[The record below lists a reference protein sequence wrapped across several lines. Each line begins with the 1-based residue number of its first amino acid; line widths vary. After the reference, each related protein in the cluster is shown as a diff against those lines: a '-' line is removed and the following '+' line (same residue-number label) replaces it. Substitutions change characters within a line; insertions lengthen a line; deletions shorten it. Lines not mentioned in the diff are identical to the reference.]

1 MTIILT
7 TLLFSTLS
15 WSQEPASTPAAEV
28 VASTAPAMH
37 APQASPDAAQHG
49 GAAAPAKDASI
60 KTWFK
65 HWRIALQKSVVEGR
79 YRKMRSTSVAAVRGA
94 GQAEDDPAKPYW
106 KGNWSEKR
114 AAERMAERKELEAAV
129 SLVLEGKVE
138 EAERAFSAFEQ
149 AHPRSSFLQDIKEAR
164 ARIAAMKAE
173 AAAKPQDET
182 KKQ

>member
-1 MTIILT
+1 M
-7 TLLFSTLS
+7 
-15 WSQEPASTPAAEV
+15 
-28 VASTAPAMH
+28 
-37 APQASPDAAQHG
+37 
-49 GAAAPAKDASI
+49 
-60 KTWFK
+60 
-65 HWRIALQKSVVEGR
+65 EGR